1 MYEFNGIVENL
12 SKKEEHSLE
21 ITNIIKKGSSLKNT
35 EFIIG
40 LVIYTGHD
48 TKLMMNQIK
57 GKRKYSDL
65 ENKMYKNIIMIFIFL
80 VLICFL
86 CAGY

>member
-57 GKRKYSDL
+57 GKMKYSDL

>member
-35 EFIIG
+35 EFVIG

-80 VLICFL
+80 VLLCFL

>member
-80 VLICFL
+80 VLLCFL

>member
-21 ITNIIKKGSSLKNT
+21 ITKIIKKGSSLKNT

-48 TKLMMNQIK
+48 NKLMMNQIK

>member
-65 ENKMYKNIIMIFIFL
+65 EKKMYKNIIMIFIFL

>member
-35 EFIIG
+35 EFVIG

-65 ENKMYKNIIMIFIFL
+65 ENKMYKHIIMIFFFL
-80 VLICFL
+80 VLLCFL

>member
-35 EFIIG
+35 EFVIG

-65 ENKMYKNIIMIFIFL
+65 ENKMYTNIIMIFIFL
-80 VLICFL
+80 VLLCFL